1 MIAATSAGSGAWD
14 EMATGDGRIRAHWQ
28 TIFPVLAT
36 LGPEELARRGERA
49 RQQLEDDGVTFNL
62 YAAGDED
69 ERQSR
74 PVRARPWTLDA
85 VPLVLG
91 AAEWTSIERG
101 IVQRAR
107 LLDRVLADLYG
118 PQNLLADRRYPPG
131 LVFGSAEFLRPC
143 RRPGGAREGRFV
155 QHYAADLARGPD
167 GVWRVVG
174 DRVQA
179 PAGAAYALHHR
190 RALART
196 MGEAFAACGVRRLAG
211 FFETWAADLRAR
223 APDGAGNPRIA
234 LLTPGPFNEAHAEHA
249 ALAREL
255 GAALVQG
262 ADLTVRDG
270 RVHVKTLGG
279 LEQVGTLLRRVD
291 AAWCDPLE
299 LRGDT
304 ALGVAGLVDAERAGR
319 VHVANALGA
328 ALVEAPAM
336 LAFLPALANHL
347 LREDLLL
354 PSIASWWCGQACAL
368 EEVLA
373 RLPSLALRPALAPD
387 GRTVNGDMLG
397 TAERADLVARL
408 RARPAAFA
416 AQERIVASVAP
427 GEGAAGLQ
435 PQAIVLRVFATADGD
450 GYAVMPGGL
459 ARVPASDDPLRAG
472 LQQGGTNK
480 DVWVLGAA
488 GSATPEPA
496 SRAAMPPVEIR
507 RTLGEVPSRAADD
520 LFWLGR
526 SVERADGCARIL
538 RAALL
543 RVVGG
548 PGGER
553 ERAEIVSATRA
564 LERSGAIAL
573 GGAAFVHAT
582 GEASAVLVA
591 AFAGGGLLASTLA
604 EIERLSSAVRDRFS
618 VDMRRTLHRLLGD
631 LRERIAAAGTDADS
645 LLEMLDELLRL
656 SAALSG
662 LASENMTRGS
672 GWRFLDLG
680 RRVERGIHVARVVL
694 AVSDPPRGDWQ
705 AALRLALELC
715 DSTITYRTRYLAA
728 LLEAPVLDLL
738 LLDATNPRSL
748 AFQVEV
754 ARAHLD
760 ALPRVAGTPDTGG
773 LDLTLAAIGRSLA
786 ATGAGG
792 VAPDRVGALRDALT
806 RTEADLMALSDGL
819 NGAYFAL
826 VGGGRVVGDP

>member
-1 MIAATSAGSGAWD
+1 MIAGARAGAGAWD

-28 TIFPVLAT
+28 PVFPVLAA

-62 YAAGDED
+62 YAAGGDGEAS
-69 ERQSR
+69 SR
-74 PVRARPWTLDA
+74 AVRSRPWTLDA
-85 VPLVLG
+85 VPLVL
-91 AAEWTSIERG
+91 AAEDWAVIERG
-101 IVQRAR
+101 IVQRAH

-118 PQNLLADRRYPPG
+118 PQTLLAERRYPPG
-131 LVFGSAEFLRPC
+131 LVFGSAEFLRAC
-143 RRPGGAREGRFV
+143 RRPGDARPHRFV

-190 RALART
+190 RALTRT
-196 MGEAFAACGVRRLAG
+196 MGEAFSACRVRPLAG

-223 APDGAGNPRIA
+223 APEAAGNPRIA

-255 GAALVQG
+255 GATLVQG

-279 LEQVGTLLRRVD
+279 LETIGALLRRVD

-299 LRGDT
+299 LRGDS
-304 ALGVAGLVDAERAGR
+304 ALGVAGLVDAERTGG

-328 ALVEAPAM
+328 ALVEAPAVF
-336 LAFLPALANHL
+336 AFLPALATRL
-347 LREDLLL
+347 LGEELLL
-354 PSIASWWCGQACAL
+354 PSIASWWCGQAYAL
-368 EEVLA
+368 EQVLA
-373 RLPSLALRPALAPD
+373 RLPSLAIRPALAPD
-387 GRTVNGDMLG
+387 GRTINGDALD
-397 TAERADLVARL
+397 ASERADLIARL
-408 RARPAAFA
+408 RERPSAFA
-416 AQERIVASVAP
+416 AQERILASVAP
-427 GEGAAGLQ
+427 GEGREGMQ
-435 PQAIVLRVFATADGD
+435 PQGIVLRVFATADGD

-459 ARVPASDDPLRAG
+459 ARVPAGDDPLRSG

-480 DVWVLGAA
+480 DVWVLGAQA
-488 GSATPEPA
+488 ADGDPA
-496 SRAAMPPVEIR
+496 SRATMPAVEIR
-507 RTLGEVPSRAADD
+507 RTRGEVPSRAADD

-526 SVERADGCARIL
+526 SVERADGCGRVL

-548 PGGER
+548 AGSER
-553 ERAEIVSATRA
+553 ERDETAAALRV
-564 LERSGAIAL
+564 LERSGVVAL
-573 GGAAFVHAT
+573 GS
-582 GEASAVLVA
+582 ASRAGSPEDARAILLGS
-591 AFAGGGLLASTLA
+591 FAPGGLLDATLG

-631 LRERIAAAGTDADS
+631 LHGRMAIARPDPDA
-645 LLEMLDELLRL
+645 LLGMLDEMLRL

-680 RRVERGIHVARVVL
+680 RRIERGIHVARVVL
-694 AVSDPPRGDWQ
+694 AVSDPQGGDWR

-748 AFQVEV
+748 AFQVEG
-754 ARAHLD
+754 ARAHLG
-760 ALPRVAGTPDTGG
+760 ALPR
-773 LDLTLAAIGRSLA
+773 R
-786 ATGAGG
+786 TGAPDADRLGLALVEIDRMVARSGG
-792 VAPDRVGALRDALT
+792 GDPGPAGRIVALRTALT
-806 RTEADLMALSDGL
+806 RAEADLMALSDAL
-819 NGAYFAL
+819 NDAYFAH
-826 VGGGRVVGDP
+826 VGGARIVGDA